1 MPTRLVVPIMVDSV
15 ASAHARAAIAGERG
29 ADLVE
34 YRLDTFVE
42 PDQVGPLVANSPLPC
57 IVTCRPTWEGGDYDG
72 NEQERISLLEHA
84 CLAENAV
91 IAAASSPRVPPVPP
105 AYLDV
110 ELAAYQSSANFRQ
123 KVGLVVSHDGQS
135 RRDVSTG
142 LILSTHDF
150 TTRPPDLDQRILA
163 MADAPACRVIKAAW
177 RARSLRDN
185 LEAFEILQRRLKPT
199 IALCMGEFG
208 LPSRVLARK
217 FGALLT
223 FASLDDSTATAPGQP
238 TVEQLKNLYRWDAI
252 GPDTAVYGVI
262 GYPVGHSLSPA
273 IHNAGFDAADVNAVY
288 LPLPIPPEY
297 EHFKATV
304 LSWLDFEGLHFGG
317 ASVTIPHKQNLL
329 RFVEE
334 QGGEIEPLAAEIG
347 AANTLTKRD
356 DGSLYASN
364 TDYAALLDAVCD
376 KRGVEREALSGTRV
390 AVLGAGGAARAA
402 VAAFTSVGGKV
413 TVFNRTAERAA
424 DLAARF
430 RSDAAP
436 LDTCDPFAFDLV
448 INCTPVG
455 MHPDLDAT
463 PLARVQGS
471 GVGVQ
476 ESGRAAERGAVH
488 EPRTPNPEPRP
499 LIFDTIYNPPRTRL
513 LREAEAAGCDTISGV
528 EMFVRQAAAQFTLW
542 TGHPAPLDVFR
553 RVMAERS
560 DHPV

>member
-42 PDQVGPLVANSPLPC
+42 PDQVGPLVADSPLPC
-57 IVTCRPTWEGGDYDG
+57 IVTCRPTWEGGEYDG

-84 CLAENAV
+84 CLAANSAL
-91 IAAASSPRVPPVPP
+91 AAASPVPP

-110 ELAAYQSSANFRQ
+110 ELAAYQSSANLRQ
-123 KVGLVVSHDGQS
+123 KVGLVVSHDDQP

-150 TTRPPDLDQRILA
+150 STRPPDLDQRVLA

-273 IHNAGFDAADVNAVY
+273 IHNAGFDAANVDAVY

-304 LSWLDFEGLHFGG
+304 LSWLDFEGLHFRG

-347 AANTLTKRD
+347 AANTLTKREGSASGG
-356 DGSLYASN
+356 GSLYASN

-376 KRGVEREALSGTRV
+376 KRGVERDALAGCRV
-390 AVLGAGGAARAA
+390 AILGAGGAARAA

-413 TVFNRTAERAA
+413 TVFNRTATKAA

-430 RSDAAP
+430 RADAAP

-455 MHPDLDAT
+455 MHPDVDAT
-463 PLARVQGS
+463 PLRFARRDQGP
-471 GVGVQ
+471 GIRDQ
-476 ESGRAAERGAVH
+476 ESGATGPYDPIPDPRSPIPLAE
-488 EPRTPNPEPRP
+488 P
-499 LIFDTIYNPPRTRL
+499 LVFDTIYNPPRTRL

-553 RVMAERS
+553 AVLTA
-560 DHPV
+560 